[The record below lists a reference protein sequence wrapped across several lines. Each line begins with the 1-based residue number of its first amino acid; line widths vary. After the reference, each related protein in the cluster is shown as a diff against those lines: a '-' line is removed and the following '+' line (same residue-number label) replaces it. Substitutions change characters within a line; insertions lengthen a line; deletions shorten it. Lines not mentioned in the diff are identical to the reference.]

1 MRLGSYPPSSHS
13 GTLTRF
19 AGSNEVA
26 AAAARHTRSPGAAQR
41 DEGRMRGGPRP
52 KFAGQRDVGAAKQ
65 AADEGSRRAAG
76 AGRGKPEEGGRRG
89 AESKA
94 ERERRIEAFRED
106 HANLRSKGL
115 SDEAA
120 AAQAERAQETGERPA
135 PSRRYQMLSGR

>member
-13 GTLTRF
+13 GTLKRF

-65 AADEGSRRAAG
+65 AADEGSRRAS
-76 AGRGKPEEGGRRG
+76 GK
-89 AESKA
+89 ESKA